1 MATTAKDLERAA
13 RWFRALG
20 DERRLRIVEQLRG
33 GEECVC
39 NLTDILETGQSLL
52 SFHLRILRDAGILRA
67 RREGRWVHYSIDPAA
82 LEEMERVLAALR
94 PARGANGGNGCCG

>member
-1 MATTAKDLERAA
+1 MAKDLERVA

-20 DERRLRIVEQLRG
+20 DARRLRIIEQLRG

-39 NLTDILETGQSLL
+39 KLTDTLETGQSLL
-52 SFHLRILRDAGILRA
+52 SFHLRILRDAGLVRA

-82 LEEMERVLAALR
+82 LDELERVLGELR
-94 PARGANGGNGCCG
+94 PTRRTGGNACCS